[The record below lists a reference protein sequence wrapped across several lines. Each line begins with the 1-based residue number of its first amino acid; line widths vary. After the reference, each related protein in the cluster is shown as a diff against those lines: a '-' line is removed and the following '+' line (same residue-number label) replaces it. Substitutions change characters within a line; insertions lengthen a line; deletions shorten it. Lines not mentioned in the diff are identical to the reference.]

1 MKFISGE
8 KELPSKYELMKESR
22 ADTQIHWNKGY
33 PKHKTHYL
41 GVEQREYFNQL
52 ADIGEIKNLP
62 LVYSA
67 MHFDASNGLR
77 DQPTQFRKYK
87 YTIIDDKTYAKEK
100 YEDWLCCLECNSVYV
115 RID

>member
-1 MKFISGE
+1 MCCFVLLCFQARFALKFLSGE
-8 KELPSKYELMKESR
+8 KKLASKYELMKESR
-22 ADTQIHWNKGY
+22 VDTQVQWNKGY

-52 ADIGEIKNLP
+52 ADIADIKNLP

-67 MHFDASNGLR
+67 MHFDASTGLR

-87 YTIIDDKTYAKEK
+87 YTIIDDKTYAKEQ
-100 YEDWLCCLECNSVYV
+100 YED
-115 RID
+115 